1 MGGLGSGRQVKH
13 DLDGLASLERREAFF
28 EALERHDVR
37 DDRLQVDAPQTH
49 ERLHLIP
56 RLPHAPAEHADHR
69 DALEHHV
76 LGEIEGAVPAGDPQP
91 RRAPAVTQR
100 RQTGIERDRIAAHL
114 QQDVGAVAAG
124 LAADRLAEVW
134 RRGGQDDVGA
144 HDAGQREL
152 VRIRVDGDDLR
163 SAGRSRHADGHEPD
177 RPGAGDQDGLQ
188 TDVTDRNSVDR
199 VADRVEDGGPF
210 IRHAGIELPDV
221 ALGHG
226 DVVGET
232 AVAIHAD
239 HFDGGADV
247 RLTRATQETGAVRD
261 VAFGRHALADA
272 HAANGGADR
281 GDDAHEFM
289 PDDQRRAQA
298 VLRPRVPGPDVRV
311 GAADAGLEHADEHVV
326 GTDRGNRHFAQSHA
340 GTGPLFDECTHA
352 ARDVVPRSRG
362 ANWLRYGHK
371 SRIFGQHFWIAFA
384 NFVP

>member
-1 MGGLGSGRQVKH
+1 M
-13 DLDGLASLERREAFF
+13 
-28 EALERHDVR
+28 
-37 DDRLQVDAPQTH
+37 
-49 ERLHLIP
+49 
-56 RLPHAPAEHADHR
+56 RLPNTPTTVMPLSTTCSARSKVTLPPGRPTPAAR
-69 DALEHHV
+69 
-76 LGEIEGAVPAGDPQP
+76 PP
-91 RRAPAVTQR
+91 
-100 RQTGIERDRIAAHL
+100 
-114 QQDVGAVAAG
+114 
-124 LAADRLAEVW
+124 
-134 RRGGQDDVGA
+134 
-144 HDAGQREL
+144 
-152 VRIRVDGDDLR
+152 LR
-163 SAGRSRHADGHEPD
+163 SAARPESNATGLPLISSKTSVPLPPVSLRIASRRFGAAESRTTWAPMTRASASLCGFGSTAMIFEAPAAAATPTAMSPIDPAAAENLQAPARSRHADGHEPD

-188 TDVTDRNSVDR
+188 TDVTDRNSVDC
-199 VADRVEDGGPF
+199 VAERVEDGGPF